1 MTKILVVDDDLAL
14 ADIIAFTLHRA
25 GMDVFLAHNGQ
36 SALDQY
42 ARELPDLVILD
53 WMLPD
58 TDGLDVCRRMRCDS
72 NVPIIMLSV
81 RYADD
86 DVVAALE
93 AGADEY
99 ITKPFSPRQLVARL
113 KALLRR
119 VAGEPPE
126 ILRTKACSLD
136 VELHQLQWPEH
147 DPIHLTRLE
156 THLLEALFQNA
167 GRVVTTESLI
177 ARIWRS
183 EEASEDMLKQL
194 IYRLRGKLN
203 INPAPPIC
211 IKNIR
216 EEGYLLEIVPVA

>member
-14 ADIIAFTLHRA
+14 ADVIAFTLHRA

-36 SALDQY
+36 NALEQV

-58 TDGLDVCRRMRCDS
+58 IDGLEVCRKMRSDS

-86 DVVAALE
+86 DVVTALE

-113 KALLRR
+113 RALLRR
-119 VAGEPPE
+119 VGEEPPE
-126 ILRTKACSLD
+126 ILHTETCSLD
-136 VELHQLQWPEH
+136 VELHEIKWPEH
-147 DPIHLTRLE
+147 SPIHLTRLE

-167 GRVVTTESLI
+167 GRVLTTESLI
-177 ARIWRS
+177 ARVWGSEGAS
-183 EEASEDMLKQL
+183 EEMLKQL
-194 IYRLRGKLN
+194 IYRMRIKLSVA
-203 INPAPPIC
+203 PAPPIC
-211 IKNIR
+211 IKTIR
-216 EEGYLLEIVPVA
+216 EEGYLLEMFPPA